1 MPLSAIDLEQA
12 RVLVN
17 DRINEAN
24 PDLHK
29 INKALHSHPE
39 LAYKEYFAHETLTT
53 YLESLGFVV
62 KRSTYGL
69 ETSFE
74 ASLGQGGRQVVF
86 CAEYDALP
94 EIGHACGHNLIATAS
109 LAAFIGAAHAMVTLS
124 IPGRLRLLGTPAE
137 EGGGGKAKLI
147 DAGAFNPPEDIAAA
161 IMAHPKALYLI
172 QQDGDGLSGLAGI
185 RLAASHKFRVE
196 FHGKTAH
203 AGNSPWKGTNA
214 LDAAVAA
221 YHNVALLRQ
230 QIQPD
235 ERIHCIIEVGGTAQN
250 IIPDYSRLSW
260 NVRGPSMTT
269 ADALLKR
276 VKACIEAGA
285 TATGCKLNYIPVYV
299 EDMATLGQKILF
311 KRPKGGSGSTDMG
324 NVSHHVPSFH
334 GYFAVPTEKDVG
346 AHNPKFTAA
355 AGRDEAHVSAIE
367 SAKGMAMLALR
378 VLVDDTIA
386 KEALLDFESLD
397 E

>member
-1 MPLSAIDLEQA
+1 MSVPSVDLEKA
-12 RVLVN
+12 RELVN
-17 DRINEAN
+17 TRIDAAN
-24 PDLHK
+24 PGLREVNQA
-29 INKALHSHPE
+29 IHSHPE
-39 LAYKEYFAHETLTT
+39 TCYKEYFAHETLTS
-53 YLESLGFVV
+53 YLEKLGFSV

-74 ASLGQGGRQVVF
+74 ASLGEGGRQVVF

-109 LAAFIGAAHAMVTLS
+109 LAAFLGAAHAMVTLS
-124 IPGRLRLLGTPAE
+124 IPGRLRLVGTPAE

-147 DAGAFNPPEDIAAA
+147 EAGAFNPPEDIAAA
-161 IMAHPKALYLI
+161 IMAHAKALYLV
-172 QQDGDGLSGLAGI
+172 QGDGADLTGLAGI
-185 RLAASHKFRVE
+185 RLAASHKFRTE

-260 NVRGPSMTT
+260 NVRGPTMAR

-285 TATGCKLNYIPVYV
+285 TATGCTLNYIPFV
-299 EDMATLGQKILF
+299 T
-311 KRPKGGSGSTDMG
+311 SCS
-324 NVSHHVPSFH
+324 
-334 GYFAVPTEKDVG
+334 
-346 AHNPKFTAA
+346 
-355 AGRDEAHVSAIE
+355 
-367 SAKGMAMLALR
+367 
-378 VLVDDTIA
+378 
-386 KEALLDFESLD
+386 
-397 E
+397 